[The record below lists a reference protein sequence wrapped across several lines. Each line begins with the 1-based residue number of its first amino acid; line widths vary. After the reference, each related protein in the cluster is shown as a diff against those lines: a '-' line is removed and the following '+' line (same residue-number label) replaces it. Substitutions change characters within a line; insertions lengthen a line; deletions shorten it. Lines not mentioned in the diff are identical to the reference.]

1 MKLFEIVIIFIFF
14 TTQSLAADLKSLK
27 YFKKSII
34 EIQARFS
41 YEETITKKTGAQ
53 VVTHDQINKI
63 LSYTKNSLFYSNK
76 VLDKDLDQLDPA
88 IFYKNLADKYEN
100 LFRNGLRLSI
110 ASMENNDIKK
120 GLKSQKLLNEWGEYY
135 RKTRVKIFKK

>member
-1 MKLFEIVIIFIFF
+1 
-14 TTQSLAADLKSLK
+14 
-27 YFKKSII
+27 
-34 EIQARFS
+34 
-41 YEETITKKTGAQ
+41 
-53 VVTHDQINKI
+53 
-63 LSYTKNSLFYSNK
+63 
-76 VLDKDLDQLDPA
+76 
-88 IFYKNLADKYEN
+88 LADKYEN

>member
-1 MKLFEIVIIFIFF
+1 MNPPDDFLKPNISVNAYCNEKFPIPFEFHAF
-14 TTQSLAADLKSLK
+14 TDAKDISNYD
-27 YFKKSII
+27 SIPYHEALELI
-34 EIQARFS
+34 R
-41 YEETITKKTGAQ
+41 
-53 VVTHDQINKI
+53 
-63 LSYTKNSLFYSNK
+63 
-76 VLDKDLDQLDPA
+76 
-88 IFYKNLADKYEN
+88 YEN